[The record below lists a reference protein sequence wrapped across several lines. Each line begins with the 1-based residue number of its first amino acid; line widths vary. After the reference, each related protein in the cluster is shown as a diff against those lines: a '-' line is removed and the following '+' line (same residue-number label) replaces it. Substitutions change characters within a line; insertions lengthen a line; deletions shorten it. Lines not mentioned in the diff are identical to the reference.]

1 MISLQKQHFA
11 QIYKKWIDNFKRFP
25 YNKIYANLQK
35 LKKRSFSPMIKWK
48 DVAKHPS
55 NRFAKMEK
63 LL

>member
-35 LKKRSFSPMIKWK
+35 LKNAVFPPH
-48 DVAKHPS
+48 D
-55 NRFAKMEK
+55 KMEGCSQASIK
-63 LL
+63 